1 MSPVL
6 QRLRQDVREQ
16 VECVDWSL
24 FQPQIEKRIEQ
35 EIEEHLCSEE
45 PALDVAFGHLRKSS
59 EEQVESVDWSLF
71 QSKIEERIEQETE
84 EQLCAQELSLDLA
97 FDHLR
102 KSSEARIEDV
112 DWSLF
117 HSKIEERIEQ
127 EIHAELE
134 QAFEPDLLAWK
145 QQTLSTREGQWSAF
159 TEQVVD
165 AVYRD
170 QVQNA
175 RLPLDEQTLKYMRE
189 EIEVSVDAQEARF
202 QRDFSQNFKLRW
214 RITKNLY
221 VKSSPSFW
229 RFLRPVPWAWGSA
242 ALALAVAVF
251 LVGVP
256 SSIEKPLPVVSLSIE
271 LVEAVQFEG
280 TVTLSQ
286 SEDLTVIW
294 LASAS

>member
-1 MSPVL
+1 MTKNDSNDQDDAISISQLTSQRASMSPVL

-16 VECVDWSL
+16 VESVDWSL
-24 FQPQIEKRIEQ
+24 FQPQIEKRIEK
-35 EIEEHLCSEE
+35 ELEEHLCSEE

-59 EEQVESVDWSLF
+59 EEQIESVDWSLF
-71 QSKIEERIEQETE
+71 QSKIEERIEQE
-84 EQLCAQELSLDLA
+84 
-97 FDHLR
+97 
-102 KSSEARIEDV
+102 
-112 DWSLF
+112 
-117 HSKIEERIEQ
+117 
-127 EIHAELE
+127 IHAELE
-134 QAFEPDLLAWK
+134 EAFEPDLLAWK

-202 QRDFSQNFKLRW
+202 QRDFFSELQTRMEDNQKSLREKLAE
-214 RITKNLY
+214 
-221 VKSSPSFW
+221 FFGA
-229 RFLRPVPWAWGSA
+229 FLRPVPWAWGSA

-256 SSIEKPLPVVSLSIE
+256 PSIEKPLPVVESE
-271 LVEAVQFEG
+271 HRVLVEAVQFEG